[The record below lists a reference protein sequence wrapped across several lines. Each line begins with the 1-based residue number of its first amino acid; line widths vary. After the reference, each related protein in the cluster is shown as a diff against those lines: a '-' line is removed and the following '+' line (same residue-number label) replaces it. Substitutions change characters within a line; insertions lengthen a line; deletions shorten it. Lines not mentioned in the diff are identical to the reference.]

1 MTISPPSFVRVAL
14 LSFRATFT
22 LSFASIAISTGTPSV
37 AASTITSATRQIICD
52 VAYAM
57 LMLGTVLM
65 GWRLNGQTNHAP
77 APTVMALELAEGTVR
92 VLDRVDRVLLERV
105 DGVFVF
111 GIVWRFS

>member
-1 MTISPPSFVRVAL
+1 MKASLTISKYRPPNYFIIRL
-14 LSFRATFT
+14 DRNLHRY
-22 LSFASIAISTGTPSV
+22 PSV